1 VRIVHIIPGLAT
13 GGAQA
18 MLAKLLEAGSGG
30 PEQLVISLRPD
41 GGLRA
46 RIEATGVE
54 LADLGLNP
62 GEISPKALAQLAR
75 RLRRWRPDLV
85 HGWMYHGNL
94 AALLAGWL
102 SGRRPSI
109 IWNIR
114 HSLHDLGREKRG
126 TRAVIRVGARL
137 SPFVSTVIY
146 NAHVSARQHEALGYA
161 GGRAEII
168 PNGFDTDLFR
178 PDPEVRAAWRA
189 RLGVSPSTLLIGH
202 VARYHP
208 MKDHASLI
216 RAAGQLAAK
225 GVDLFLVMVG
235 EDVTPQNQE
244 LASVVA
250 SAGLAERVA
259 LLGERSDIPGIVP
272 AFDLAV
278 LCSAWGEGFPNVLGE
293 AMACGVPCVATD
305 VGDCGRL
312 LTAGGTLVAVRD
324 PDALA
329 AAMEQLL
336 RLPEDRRREIGAAG
350 RERVAREYALSAIA
364 QRYTTLYARLAD
376 AAGRSQD
383 AAARASVKADLRP
396 PSPLPGS
403 ERRS

>member
-1 VRIVHIIPGLAT
+1 
-13 GGAQA
+13 
-18 MLAKLLEAGSGG
+18 MLAKLLEAGAGG
-30 PEQLVISLRPD
+30 PEQLVVSLRPE

-46 RIEATGVE
+46 RIEATGAE
-54 LADLGLNP
+54 LVDLGLSP
-62 GEISPKALAQLAR
+62 GEISPKALVDLAR

-94 AALLAGWL
+94 AAMLAGWL
-102 SGRRPSI
+102 AGRRPPI

-114 HSLHDLGREKRG
+114 HSLHDLGHEKRG

-137 SPFVSTVIY
+137 SPFASTVIY
-146 NAHVSARQHEALGYA
+146 NAYVSARQHEALGYA
-161 GGRAEII
+161 SGRAEII
-168 PNGFDTDLFR
+168 PNGFDTGLFR
-178 PDPEVRAAWRA
+178 PEPEVRAAWRA
-189 RLGVSPSTLLIGH
+189 RLGVSPSTLLVGH

-235 EDVTPQNQE
+235 EGVTPQNEE

-250 SAGLAERVA
+250 SAGLAKRVA
-259 LLGERSDIPGIVP
+259 LLGERSDIPEIVP

-305 VGDCGRL
+305 VGDCGHL
-312 LTAGGTLVAVRD
+312 LTVGGTLVPGCD
-324 PDALA
+324 PEALA
-329 AAMEQLL
+329 AAMEHLL
-336 RLPEDRRREIGAAG
+336 RLPEDRRRDIGAAG
-350 RERVAREYALSAIA
+350 RERVEREFALSAIA
-364 QRYTTLYARLAD
+364 QRYTTLYGRLVD
-376 AAGRSQD
+376 ATRRSQD
-383 AAARASVKADLRP
+383 TAKISVKADLRP

>member
-1 VRIVHIIPGLAT
+1 
-13 GGAQA
+13 
-18 MLAKLLEAGSGG
+18 MLAKLLEAGAGG
-30 PEQLVISLRPD
+30 SEQLVVSLRPE

-46 RIEATGVE
+46 RIEATGAE
-54 LADLGLNP
+54 LVDLGLSP
-62 GEISPKALAQLAR
+62 GEISPKALVELAR

-94 AALLAGWL
+94 AAMLAGWL
-102 SGRRPSI
+102 VGRRPPI

-114 HSLHDLGREKRG
+114 HSLHDLGHEKRG

-137 SPFVSTVIY
+137 SPFASTVIY

-161 GGRAEII
+161 GSRAEII
-168 PNGFDTDLFR
+168 PNGFDTSLFR
-178 PDPEVRAAWRA
+178 PQPEVRAVWRA
-189 RLGVSPSTLLIGH
+189 RLGVSPSTLLVGH
-202 VARYHP
+202 VARHHP

-235 EDVTPQNQE
+235 EGVTPQNQE
-244 LASVVA
+244 LAGVVA
-250 SAGLAERVA
+250 SAGLAKRVA

-305 VGDCGRL
+305 VGDCGHL
-312 LTAGGTLVAVRD
+312 LTVGGTLVPVRD
-324 PDALA
+324 PEALA
-329 AAMEQLL
+329 AAMEHLL

-350 RERVAREYALSAIA
+350 RERIEREFALAAIA
-364 QRYTTLYARLAD
+364 RRYTTLYGRLVD
-376 AAGRSQD
+376 ATRRSQD
-383 AAARASVKADLRP
+383 APRISVKADLRP